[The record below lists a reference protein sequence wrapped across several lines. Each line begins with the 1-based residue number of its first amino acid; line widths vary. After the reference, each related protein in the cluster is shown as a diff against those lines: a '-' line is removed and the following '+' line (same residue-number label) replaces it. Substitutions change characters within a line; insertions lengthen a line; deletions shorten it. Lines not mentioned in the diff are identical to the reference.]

1 MKIRILA
8 GILIGV
14 FLLLSLLFLPHGA
27 IVCGYVCIVIFAS
40 AEMYSALT
48 RNYTPIGD
56 LLCTSEVF
64 LLAFSLLFV
73 AFLFDNYQL
82 GYIIILC
89 ALVDTG
95 GYAAGNIAGKK
106 AHRVA
111 FLKDISPKKSWE
123 GYVAGIALSIGLGI
137 AFYSLMRDVLPTDA
151 FYFSFIAWLPAILGD
166 LSESKIKRAL
176 GIKDSGEV
184 LLNSKFRPFHI
195 LELPLSSHGGYL
207 DRIDSFSFTI
217 LAYAI
222 FVRFMP

>member
-14 FLLLSLLFLPHGA
+14 FLLLSLLFLPHNV
-27 IVCGYVCIVIFAS
+27 IVCGYGCIVVIAS
-40 AEMYSALT
+40 AEMYSALL
-48 RNYTPIGD
+48 RNYTQISD

-64 LLAFSLLFV
+64 LLVFSLVFV
-73 AFLFDNYQL
+73 AFLFNNYQI

-137 AFYSLMRDVLPTDA
+137 AFYLLMRDVLPTNA
-151 FYFSFIAWLPAILGD
+151 FYFSFIAWLPAIFGD
-166 LSESKIKRAL
+166 LCESKIKRTL

-184 LLNSKFRPFHI
+184 LLNSKFTPFRL
-195 LELPLSSHGGYL
+195 LELPLASHGGYL

-217 LAYAI
+217 FAYAI
-222 FVRFMP
+222 FAKFMP